1 MSDMKTDGRHRV
13 QFKSIDV
20 YSYKGIDSLS
30 IVFPNP
36 LLDNDP
42 DILVIGSENGVGK
55 TSVLECCALIILCL
69 RFKGKTLQLP
79 NESDAVNLTNLL
91 IKAGADFTEIHGD
104 IAVDGSEHKVEIRI
118 CNDGIVEIKAPRLD
132 LFDDTMIDSD
142 SEVYDLIKLIC
153 GFSPNPVIESRL
165 LYFHSYRKME
175 PGGIHPSILLADNQ
189 RIRQMELMP
198 AKFVS
203 SIFKRKIFELL
214 LGEANLYETVHSR
227 ESKEDIE
234 KLNSLLQLYVNNFD
248 VKIGKLKQLSDGSN
262 DIRIKP
268 INNGES
274 ISIDGLSSGE
284 KEIISILFL
293 ILHHTKGCPSVVLI
307 DEPELHLNAQWHRSF
322 VNNLLRTAPGNQY
335 IIATHSEDIMDSVLQ
350 DHRTLLLRDGA
361 DING

>member
-1 MSDMKTDGRHRV
+1 MSDMKTEDRDRV
-13 QFKSIDV
+13 KFKSIDV
-20 YSYKGIDSLS
+20 CSYKGIDSLS

-79 NESDAVNLTNLL
+79 DESDAVNLTNLL
-91 IKAGADFTEIHGD
+91 IKAGADFTKIHGD

-118 CNDGIVEIKAPRLD
+118 CNDGIVEIEAPQLD
-132 LFDDTMIDSD
+132 LFDDAMIDSD

-165 LYFHSYRKME
+165 LYFHSYRKIE
-175 PGGIHPSILLADNQ
+175 QGGIHPNILWTDNQ
-189 RIRQMELMP
+189 IIRRMELMP
-198 AKFVS
+198 TKFVS

-214 LGEANLYETVHSR
+214 LDEANLYETVHSK

-262 DIRIKP
+262 DISLDFSP
-268 INNGES
+268 
-274 ISIDGLSSGE
+274 
-284 KEIISILFL
+284 
-293 ILHHTKGCPSVVLI
+293 
-307 DEPELHLNAQWHRSF
+307 
-322 VNNLLRTAPGNQY
+322 LLR
-335 IIATHSEDIMDSVLQ
+335 
-350 DHRTLLLRDGA
+350 
-361 DING
+361 